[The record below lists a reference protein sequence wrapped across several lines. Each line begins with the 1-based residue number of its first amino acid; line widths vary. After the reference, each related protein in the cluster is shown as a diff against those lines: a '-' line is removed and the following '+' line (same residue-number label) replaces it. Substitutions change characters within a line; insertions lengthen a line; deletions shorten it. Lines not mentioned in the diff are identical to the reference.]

1 MVVVVMGPV
10 VREATGGSGGDG
22 DDGACC
28 KRGYRW

>member
-10 VREATGGSGGDG
+10 VREATGGGDG

-28 KRGYRW
+28 KRGYRWW